1 MVPQLLSV
9 SSPAGRG
16 QVLLSR
22 AARTAAG
29 SFRRTGDPQLPVE
42 QNREAPRALTVFFAT
57 RHSPSPMLWYRIS
70 VFRSFEARGAGLGS
84 GSICFPPAR
93 RCLITQTQSRTRHG
107 VKDASNS
114 GDLPNPNGGCGKH
127 RRTHTRT
134 SPSRVQAAESG
145 CQGRRQ
151 GASSRHPSAR
161 PVPRSGGN
169 AGQARAP
176 HGRAAAPAPR
186 SPAAR
191 PTARD
196 TDSQSE
202 RDRPAG
208 AANGGAVRRARGRG
222 DRPLASRDLAMCGDH
237 DVMKYGRSLR
247 PDWERRGWC
256 EGGRR
261 RGTATPPGPGT
272 CGRSAGA
279 SLLTGVWQCR
289 FVPIAESHRIG

>member
-22 AARTAAG
+22 VARTAAG

-57 RHSPSPMLWYRIS
+57 RHSPSPMLWYRTS

-93 RCLITQTQSRTRHG
+93 RCLITQTQSRTRHR

-145 CQGRRQ
+145 CQGRRPRVR
-151 GASSRHPSAR
+151 GAGRGPAAATPAPGPSQDPAGTRDRRAPLTAAPPPQLRAHPRPADSAR
-161 PVPRSGGN
+161 YRQPIRTRPPR
-169 AGQARAP
+169 R
-176 HGRAAAPAPR
+176 R
-186 SPAAR
+186 SQWWRGP
-191 PTARD
+191 PG
-196 TDSQSE
+196 
-202 RDRPAG
+202 AG
-208 AANGGAVRRARGRG
+208 AGGPPSRVT
-222 DRPLASRDLAMCGDH
+222 RPRD
-237 DVMKYGRSLR
+237 VWR
-247 PDWERRGWC
+247 P
-256 EGGRR
+256 
-261 RGTATPPGPGT
+261 
-272 CGRSAGA
+272 
-279 SLLTGVWQCR
+279 
-289 FVPIAESHRIG
+289 